1 MDGTAA
7 FNVFELTAPMEA
19 APAPVY
25 VTKDELDEILASFK
39 ASLV

>member
-1 MDGTAA
+1 MDGTAT
-7 FNVFELTAPMEA
+7 FNVFELTAPAKE

-25 VTKDELDEILASFK
+25 VTKDELDEILTNFK